1 MTPEQQEAVLA
12 IARGAIEDE
21 LGVAAHEPR
30 SDVELPSRFSGVFV
44 TLKRGQQLR
53 GCMGTFQP
61 LGGLAET
68 VDRMARTSCC
78 EDPRFMQ
85 DRIRPDELD
94 KIRIEV
100 SVLEEAQRTTD
111 PASLVVGQHGILI
124 RRGPRS
130 GCFLP
135 QVATER
141 DWSAEEFLTQCCVT
155 KAGLAPDAW
164 KDPETEVYLFGA
176 EVIAEPPDPGSDHPT
191 NRPSRRRP

>member
-61 LGGLAET
+61 LGGLA
-68 VDRMARTSCC
+68 
-78 EDPRFMQ
+78 
-85 DRIRPDELD
+85 